1 MTKEQAFEEF
11 KKIIADTGET
21 NGSAERN
28 KKHMSEE
35 TKNLLIKKL
44 KTVSGD
50 EDFLLSIINL
60 ARGADERMAIID
72 FIDNGEDVTYE
83 NLLLLALTMYEKHEN
98 AERF

>member
-1 MTKEQAFEEF
+1 
-11 KKIIADTGET
+11 
-21 NGSAERN
+21 
-28 KKHMSEE
+28 MSEE

-44 KTVSGD
+44 KTVSDD

-60 ARGADERMAIID
+60 ARGVDERMAIID